1 MDGALKSF
9 TEDLDLVA
17 PAVWHALPEVHAL
30 SLLFTSARRLPALQ
44 CDGQV
49 RLLTVVQQHLSFW
62 HAWPGL
68 HLHSFDRCLAHLNA
82 CNAPSITG
90 ATFTASAPPAVIN
103 GIVSYQ

>member
-17 PAVWHALPEVHAL
+17 PAVWHALPEVHTL

-49 RLLTVVQQHLSFW
+49 RLLTVVQQHLCGML
-62 HAWPGL
+62 GL
-68 HLHSFDRCLAHLNA
+68 VCTCTRLIGVLH
-82 CNAPSITG
+82 T
-90 ATFTASAPPAVIN
+90 
-103 GIVSYQ
+103 